1 MHIVA
6 DVACGVAWRLQSIHS
21 QLPQLGSGEDD
32 DDKTIASFPG
42 LLHLFFGSRLV
53 RSSTSVYYTDE
64 EQINRGDL
72 GTRLMK
78 LSLKRAWPFP
88 TVWDTTSII
97 IVLCAFDIEEL

>member
-42 LLHLFFGSRLV
+42 LPHLFFGSRLV

-64 EQINRGDL
+64 EQETGEAWERG
-72 GTRLMK
+72 
-78 LSLKRAWPFP
+78 
-88 TVWDTTSII
+88 
-97 IVLCAFDIEEL
+97 